1 MVHAI
6 LGATGQLAGELATVL
21 PDAVALSR
29 NEADLTQPETLR
41 AALERVQPDVVF
53 NCAAYN
59 FVDRAENEPGA
70 AFAVNAVGVRDLAL
84 VCRELA
90 CVLVHF
96 STDYVFGL
104 NEARQTP
111 YAEDEAPGP
120 VSIYGTSKLAG
131 EYMVRTLCPK
141 HFIIRTCGLYGH
153 RGRGGKGGNFVQ
165 KMLRLAEEGKTL
177 RVVADQR
184 CTPSYTADV
193 AAVAVALVESGKYGL
208 YHGTNAGDCT
218 WYEFAKEIFS
228 IRSMAASLTPVTTI
242 DFGAVA
248 RRPHYSVLSTAAIQ
262 GLGLRPVR
270 PWQEALG
277 EYLENSVKNSIDA
290 TSGAGKLD

>member
-1 MVHAI
+1 M
-6 LGATGQLAGELATVL
+6 LFR
-21 PDAVALSR
+21 S
-29 NEADLTQPETLR
+29 
-41 AALERVQPDVVF
+41 VF

-59 FVDRAENEPGA
+59 FVDRAESEPAA
-70 AFAVNAVGVRDLAL
+70 AFAVNAAGVRDLAL

-111 YAEDEAPGP
+111 YTEDEAPGP
-120 VSIYGTSKLAG
+120 VSVYGTSKLAG

-153 RGRGGKGGNFVQ
+153 RGRGGKGDNFVQ
-165 KMLRLAEEGKTL
+165 KMVRLGEEDKTL

-193 AAVAVALVESGKYGL
+193 AALAVALVETGKYGL

-228 IRSMAASLTPVTTI
+228 IRSIGASLTPVTTV

-248 RRPHYSVLSTAAIQ
+248 RRPHYSVLSTAALQ
-262 GLGLRPVR
+262 GLGLPTVR
-270 PWQEALG
+270 PWQEALQ
-277 EYLENSVKNSIDA
+277 EYLEDFVQNSIDA
-290 TSGAGKLD
+290 TGGADKLD